1 MAFSNAFRSLSD
13 AMKSPS
19 VASAVPGVAD
29 RMKRNSDVST
39 GTPRRSMRP
48 AVKNLGNQM
57 GFGRKKKPAM
67 RPAIADIG
75 NRMRGF

>member
-1 MAFSNAFRSLSD
+1 
-13 AMKSPS
+13 
-19 VASAVPGVAD
+19 
-29 RMKRNSDVST
+29 
-39 GTPRRSMRP
+39 MRP